1 MTKLTNLRK
10 SEGSATRNPDSRF
23 KRFCQIFIKIRDS
36 SQDLKYFKS
45 LEYCEILLLLAVN
58 TEMLQRFKIL
68 PVSYKIL
75 DSKRDLSVAKYKIYS
90 VI

>member
-1 MTKLTNLRK
+1 MRNL
-10 SEGSATRNPDSRF
+10 DSRF

-45 LEYCEILLLLAVN
+45 LEHCEILSFLAVN

-68 PVSYKIL
+68 PVSYKI
-75 DSKRDLSVAKYKIYS
+75 
-90 VI
+90 

>member
-1 MTKLTNLRK
+1 MLFLPKTKGSCAHVLLITACV
-10 SEGSATRNPDSRF
+10 SDYVHVEGSAIHNPDLRF

-45 LEYCEILLLLAVN
+45 LEYHEILSLLAVN

-68 PVSYKIL
+68 PVSYKI
-75 DSKRDLSVAKYKIYS
+75 
-90 VI
+90 